1 MSDKDALRVLRT
13 ADGSEALTMA
23 TVHVFT
29 DARNAIPEGSVD
41 LDVSTANLANLRAAI
56 VNSIPCMPVVCV
68 CVCVRVYAGSVFVRV
83 CVFVC
88 FRIPLHLLSNPS
100 LQHSQPLPPLSPCL
114 PLAGSPE

>member
-1 MSDKDALRVLRT
+1 MADLPTSEWGSSPARAIRPGTAVSDKDALRVLRT

-68 CVCVRVYAGSVFVRV
+68 CACACR
-83 CVFVC
+83 
-88 FRIPLHLLSNPS
+88 
-100 LQHSQPLPPLSPCL
+100 
-114 PLAGSPE
+114 